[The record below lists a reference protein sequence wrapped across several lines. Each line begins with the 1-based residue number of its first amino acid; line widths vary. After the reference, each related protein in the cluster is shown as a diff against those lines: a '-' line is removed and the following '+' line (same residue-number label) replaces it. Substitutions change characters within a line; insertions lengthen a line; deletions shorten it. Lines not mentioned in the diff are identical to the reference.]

1 MEEGERN
8 MRWRLAITALALAG
22 AGAWASLGQAIAVE
36 RQGATMAARATSVT
50 VGDDFFRP
58 RKLSITA
65 GTRVRW
71 TWHARDV
78 HNVTVTS
85 GPVRFKSPTQ
95 SSGTFS
101 RTLRRRGT
109 YRIVCTIHGQ
119 RMTIRVR

>member
-1 MEEGERN
+1 MEEGERY
-8 MRWRLAITALALAG
+8 MWRRLAITALALAG
-22 AGAWASLGQAIAVE
+22 AGAWAGLGQAIAEE
-36 RQGATMAARATSVT
+36 RPGANITARATGVT

-58 RKLSITA
+58 RKLSISA

-95 SSGTFS
+95 STGTFS

>member
-8 MRWRLAITALALAG
+8 MRRRLAITALALTG
-22 AGAWASLGQAIAVE
+22 AAAWASLGQAIAVE
-36 RQGATMAARATSVT
+36 RPRANMAARAASVT

-58 RKLSITA
+58 RKLSISA

-71 TWHARDV
+71 TWHARSA

-101 RTLRRRGT
+101 RMLRRRGT

>member
-1 MEEGERN
+1 
-8 MRWRLAITALALAG
+8 MRTRQVIPVLVLAG
-22 AGAWASLGQAIAVE
+22 AGAWAGLGQAIAHDV
-36 RQGATMAARATSVT
+36 RGTPAAARAASVT

-58 RKLSITA
+58 RSLSIRA

-71 TWHARDV
+71 TWRGRDV

-85 GPVRFKSPTQ
+85 GPVRFRSRTQ

-119 RMTIRVR
+119 RMTIRVH

>member
-1 MEEGERN
+1 

-22 AGAWASLGQAIAVE
+22 AGAWASLGQAIAIE
-36 RQGATMAARATSVT
+36 RQGAKMAARATSVT

-58 RKLSITA
+58 RKLSISA